1 MEDIND
7 RLKKIYDHYNFKSY
21 AEFSKKTNISHQN
34 ASNYLKGK
42 QKPDA
47 DKLSLIV
54 QAFDEI
60 SAEWIITGQD
70 TMLKKSS
77 LFDFDKSQLSEND
90 LQIIIEAILK
100 YEKVL
105 LLNPIFKQWL
115 DNKMLIH
122 ENKVLREIKSKE

>member
-1 MEDIND
+1 MEDINH
-7 RLKKIYDHYNFKSY
+7 RLKKIYDHYHFKSY

-60 SAEWIITGQD
+60 NAEWLVTGNG

-77 LFDFDKSQLSEND
+77 LFDVDKSQLSEND
-90 LQIIIEAILK
+90 LQIVMEAILK
-100 YEKVL
+100 YEKIL

-122 ENKVLREIKSKE
+122 ENKILREIKNRE